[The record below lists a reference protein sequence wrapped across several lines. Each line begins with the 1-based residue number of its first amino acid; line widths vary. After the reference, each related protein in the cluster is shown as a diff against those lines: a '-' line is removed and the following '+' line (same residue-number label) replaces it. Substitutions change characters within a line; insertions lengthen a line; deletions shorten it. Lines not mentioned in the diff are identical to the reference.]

1 MGGMDGSAGVFKSEA
16 VSESSS
22 FLAVLFRMTDCAWD
36 ARSRS
41 PSRSR
46 TFARVRERV
55 TEVGIFMGKQKVLL
69 GVGSSPSFCF
79 TKTQQLKV
87 IVVVVEELVVV
98 VILETTTAAAVV
110 VVVVVVTY
118 SLILSVRH
126 FFFVFLRVHFAE
138 HVLG

>member
-22 FLAVLFRMTDCAWD
+22 FLAVLFSMTDCAWD

-55 TEVGIFMGKQKVLL
+55 TEVGIFMGKQKVLFL
-69 GVGSSPSFCF
+69 GMGSSPSFCF

-110 VVVVVVTY
+110 VVVVVTY
-118 SLILSVRH
+118 SLILSARH
-126 FFFVFLRVHFAE
+126 FFFVFLRVRVAE

>member
-1 MGGMDGSAGVFKSEA
+1 MDGSAGVFKSEA

-55 TEVGIFMGKQKVLL
+55 TEVGIFMGKQKVLFL
-69 GVGSSPSFCF
+69 GVRSSPSFCF

-110 VVVVVVTY
+110 VVVVVVVTY

-126 FFFVFLRVHFAE
+126 FFFVFLRVRVAE